1 MERVELKA
9 QSRSLTGKKVEQ
21 LRRQNLIPAVVYG
34 PDTPAKSIQIEERA
48 LTKALHE
55 AGSTALIDLHIDDKG
70 KPNVVLARD
79 IQRDILTSRF
89 QHVDFYQVRLGEK
102 VRTSPPLEIVG
113 QSPLVK
119 SGAAVL
125 VQILN
130 HIEVECLPTDLI
142 SSIPVDISV
151 LKKLDDSIT
160 VADLSVPP
168 GITILADPGDTV
180 ASVVPPRATL
190 EEEAEA
196 EEALAV
202 EEAEVEGAVISEA
215 EIEEEAEAEG

>member
-89 QHVDFYQVRLGEK
+89 QHFPSSRDRGPITAGQVGSRRAGSDSEPY
-102 VRTSPPLEIVG
+102 R
-113 QSPLVK
+113 
-119 SGAAVL
+119 SGM
-125 VQILN
+125 
-130 HIEVECLPTDLI
+130 
-142 SSIPVDISV
+142 
-151 LKKLDDSIT
+151 
-160 VADLSVPP
+160 
-168 GITILADPGDTV
+168 LAH
-180 ASVVPPRATL
+180 
-190 EEEAEA
+190 
-196 EEALAV
+196 
-202 EEAEVEGAVISEA
+202 
-215 EIEEEAEAEG
+215 